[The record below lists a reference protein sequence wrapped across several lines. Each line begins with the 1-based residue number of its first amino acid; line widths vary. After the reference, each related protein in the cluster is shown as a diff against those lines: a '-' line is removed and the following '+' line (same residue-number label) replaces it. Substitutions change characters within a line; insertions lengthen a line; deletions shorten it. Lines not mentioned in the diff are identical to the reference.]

1 MASIESRK
9 GCDRHPLSG
18 GHHRRVDGSERKVAV
33 AGHELGDPEPIGW
46 GDRLGEEVPGRQVAE
61 ESDLGFHS
69 RSGREEVR
77 HFRDDELGNDERAGV

>member
-1 MASIESRK
+1 MTAIRSAVVTTDASTVPR
-9 GCDRHPLSG
+9 
-18 GHHRRVDGSERKVAV
+18 RKVAV
-33 AGHELGDPEPIGW
+33 GGHELGDPEPIGW
-46 GDRLGEEVPGRQVAE
+46 GDRLGDEVPGRQVAE